1 MPRKKN
7 SVEWAFL
14 FAITAAGAFLR
25 FHRIGKEC
33 LWLDE
38 IFSAWRVSLTFPN
51 LTNDLTLKFLFPPL
65 YFYFLKTWSH
75 LFGPSTAALK
85 SFSALWGTAAI
96 PIIYLL
102 AREMFG
108 RRAAVISTILLA
120 FSAFNIYYS
129 QEVKMYAMWWTLVL
143 ASNLFFVRSI
153 KYGMRWPDVSLFC
166 VVTAAALWT
175 HNFTV
180 LVIGAQVIYLAAVFP
195 PREVIKRWVWPCFAV
210 VLLYCP
216 WPLFFMTKNFARSR
230 GGDVGGAMEL
240 TRKALEWIPIPT
252 LREFFL
258 SFVIFTSGIRFY
270 AYDLDTWSLSWHM
283 PFPAANYFCLM
294 LLVIL
299 LYPVFHG
306 GKDKW
311 GFKSLIVVM
320 VLFPSV
326 GLFLYSRLVHS
337 FWQPRYVGFISSILF
352 IMLGYGYRLSSRKG
366 IAASAVV
373 ALVVLNLSILDFYYS
388 DRVKKPWDDLVVYL
402 SPRVEGGDTVLF
414 PHMYSRRTF
423 MHYWDLDEKRR
434 EKILN
439 LEFPFRKT
447 GEVQEK
453 VVNFDD
459 VWLVLSYPVPRGGE
473 ARVRSLVEVHGYRR
487 ERMYL
492 GNGLA
497 VAHYMR
503 EK

>member
-33 LWLDE
+33 LWVDE
-38 IFSAWRVSLTFPN
+38 IYSAWRVSLTFPN
-51 LTNDLTLKFLFPPL
+51 LTDDLTLKFLFPPL
-65 YFYFLKTWSH
+65 YFYFLKIWSH
-75 LFGPSTAALK
+75 FFGPGTAALK
-85 SFSALWGTAAI
+85 SYSALWGTAAI

-108 RRAAVISTILLA
+108 RKAAVVSTILLA

-129 QEVKMYAMWWTLVL
+129 QEVKMYSMWWTLIL

-153 KYGMRWPDVSLFC
+153 KHGMRWPDVSLFC
-166 VVTAAALWT
+166 VATAAALWT

-180 LVIGAQVIYLAAVFP
+180 LVIGAQAIYLAAVFP
-195 PREVIKRWVWPCFAV
+195 HREVIKRWVWPCFAV

-216 WPLFFMTKNFARSR
+216 WPLFFMTRNFARSG
-230 GGDVGGAMEL
+230 GGDMGGAMEL

-294 LLVIL
+294 MLVIL

-352 IMLGYGYRLSSRKG
+352 ICWATGTGSHPGK
-366 IAASAVV
+366 
-373 ALVVLNLSILDFYYS
+373 VL
-388 DRVKKPWDDLVVYL
+388 
-402 SPRVEGGDTVLF
+402 
-414 PHMYSRRTF
+414 PH
-423 MHYWDLDEKRR
+423 
-434 EKILN
+434 
-439 LEFPFRKT
+439 
-447 GEVQEK
+447 Q
-453 VVNFDD
+453 
-459 VWLVLSYPVPRGGE
+459 
-473 ARVRSLVEVHGYRR
+473 RS
-487 ERMYL
+487 
-492 GNGLA
+492 
-497 VAHYMR
+497 
-503 EK
+503 